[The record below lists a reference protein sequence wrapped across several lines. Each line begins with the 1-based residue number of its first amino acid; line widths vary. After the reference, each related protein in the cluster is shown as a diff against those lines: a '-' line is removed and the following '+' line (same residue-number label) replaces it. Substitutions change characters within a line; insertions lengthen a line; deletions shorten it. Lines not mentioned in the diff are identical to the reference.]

1 MAQEASSDAR
11 GFSPRPG
18 PWQSHLSNGSVSP
31 AEANATGNITQT
43 PLGDDK
49 SSFNYVII
57 VVAVV
62 LLIDLFGLVGNGTVI
77 WLLGFRVKRNLFSVY
92 ILNLA
97 IADFLF
103 LLCTVVMAIC
113 YINGSHYFP
122 HIIVSFL
129 FMSYLAGLTLL
140 MAISTERCISALF
153 PIWYRC
159 HRPAHLSAIVCAVL
173 WGLSLCLGVVH
184 FVCIYYHLGLYDIV
198 ILIYNVTAFLTL
210 LVLCVSSL
218 TLLLR
223 VHCGS
228 WRRQTTKLYRVIL
241 LTVLAFLVLG
251 LPLNVGLFIYL
262 FFPSLFNFLRY
273 EPIFYV
279 PSVLNSAVNPVIY
292 FFVGRPRHQQGPMSL
307 RDVLQSALTEDA

>member
-1 MAQEASSDAR
+1 MAQEPRDDAIAFHCR
-11 GFSPRPG
+11 VRP
-18 PWQSHLSNGSVSP
+18 LSNGSVSP
-31 AEANATGNITQT
+31 KGANAPGNPREIVQS
-43 PLGDDK
+43 P
-49 SSFNYVII
+49 FNYMII
-57 VVAVV
+57 VIHVA
-62 LLIDLFGLVGNGTVI
+62 LLAGLCGLVGNGTVI
-77 WLLGFRVKRNLFSVY
+77 WLLGFRLKRNPISVY

-97 IADFLF
+97 TADFLF
-103 LLCTVVMAIC
+103 LSFTIVVALLL
-113 YINGSHYFP
+113 INNTGDPIELMLPVLST
-122 HIIVSFL
+122 
-129 FMSYLAGLTLL
+129 SYLAGMVLL

-159 HRPAHLSAIVCAVL
+159 HRPEHLSAILCAVV
-173 WGLSLCLGVVH
+173 WGLSLCLGTTRLL
-184 FVCIYYHLGLYDIV
+184 CIYYEDFLYRQSHLVYV
-198 ILIYNVTAFLTL
+198 VTSFLTL

-228 WRRQTTKLYRVIL
+228 WRRQTTKLYRLIL

-251 LPLNVGLFIYL
+251 LPLNVGLFINL
-262 FFPSLFNFLRY
+262 FFPSLFDFHRY

-279 PSVLNSAVNPVIY
+279 LSVLNSAVNPLIY

>member
-1 MAQEASSDAR
+1 M
-11 GFSPRPG
+11 
-18 PWQSHLSNGSVSP
+18 
-31 AEANATGNITQT
+31 
-43 PLGDDK
+43 
-49 SSFNYVII
+49 II
-57 VVAVV
+57 VIHVA
-62 LLIDLFGLVGNGTVI
+62 LLAGLCGLVGNGTVI
-77 WLLGFRVKRNLFSVY
+77 WLLGFRLKRNPISVY

-97 IADFLF
+97 TADFLF
-103 LLCTVVMAIC
+103 LSFTIVVALLL
-113 YINGSHYFP
+113 INNTGDPIELMLPVLST
-122 HIIVSFL
+122 
-129 FMSYLAGLTLL
+129 SYLAGMVLL

-159 HRPAHLSAIVCAVL
+159 HRPEHLSAILCAVV
-173 WGLSLCLGVVH
+173 WGLSLCLGTTRLL
-184 FVCIYYHLGLYDIV
+184 CIYYEDFLYRQSHLVYV
-198 ILIYNVTAFLTL
+198 VTSFLTL

-228 WRRQTTKLYRVIL
+228 WRRQTTKLYRLIL

-251 LPLNVGLFIYL
+251 LPLNVGLFINL
-262 FFPSLFNFLRY
+262 FFPSLFDFPRY

-279 PSVLNSAVNPVIY
+279 LSVLNSAVNPLIY